1 MPRPLHLVEPARPSP
16 PSAGSRLD
24 DFGFD
29 QDLADAL
36 QPLAEW
42 VYRDYFRVE
51 TQGLEN
57 VPADGPALL
66 VANHGG
72 VIPWDG
78 AMIRTAIAL
87 EHPSPR
93 YTRMLVAAWA
103 FAVPF
108 LGEILLKTGNVLA
121 HPDNATRLL
130 DRGELVGV
138 FPEGIKGAT
147 KSLRERYRVRRF
159 GRGGFV
165 QVALRTG
172 APLIP
177 VSVVGSEEAH
187 PVVLELP
194 WLADALG
201 LPAFPVTPTW
211 PLMGMLGLLPLP
223 SKWLLSFGRPIELS
237 GYPPEAAEDP
247 ALVLELSER
256 VREEVQSGL
265 YELLPRRRTP
275 FF

>member
-1 MPRPLHLVEPARPSP
+1 M
-16 PSAGSRLD
+16 D

-29 QDLADAL
+29 RDLSDAL
-36 QPLAEW
+36 QPVADW
-42 VYRDYFRVE
+42 FYRDYFRVE
-51 TQGLEN
+51 AEGVEN
-57 VPADGPALL
+57 VPAEGRALL

-72 VIPWDG
+72 VVAWDG

-93 YTRMLVAAWA
+93 YARMLVAAWA
-103 FAVPF
+103 LAVPF
-108 LGEILLKTGNVLA
+108 LGELLLKTGNVLA
-121 HPDNATRLL
+121 HPENATRLL
-130 DRGELVGV
+130 QRGELVGV

-147 KSLRERYRVRRF
+147 KPYRDRYQVRRF

-172 APLIP
+172 TPLVP

-187 PVVLELP
+187 PVLHELP
-194 WLADALG
+194 WLADLLG
-201 LPAFPVTPTW
+201 LPAFPITPTW
-211 PLMGMLGLLPLP
+211 PLLGLLGAIPLP
-223 SKWLLSFGRPIELS
+223 SKWLISFGRPIELS
-237 GYPPEAAEDP
+237 GYAPETADDP
-247 ALVLELSER
+247 ALVLELTET
-256 VREEVQSGL
+256 VREAVQDGL